1 MGFIEKIYIILKYCD
16 EYLHLLFIQNISL
29 FLIGSNGPRLNIHN
43 QLALNKLCRHFQI
56 SGKMTSIVQALD
68 YNWEACELGC
78 VSSDTLGCV
87 GKAGENGSKFHTSC
101 GEEEAELKPKNAAR
115 TAKIQVNGVI
125 PDLGYA
131 NVCYK
136 SLQCKVSLD
145 Y

>member
-1 MGFIEKIYIILKYCD
+1 MNEVA
-16 EYLHLLFIQNISL
+16 
-29 FLIGSNGPRLNIHN
+29 
-43 QLALNKLCRHFQI
+43 LARTF
-56 SGKMTSIVQALD
+56 
-68 YNWEACELGC
+68 
-78 VSSDTLGCV
+78 GCV
-87 GKAGENGSKFHTSC
+87 GKAGENGGKLHTSC

-145 Y
+145 RVAWENNLK